1 MDVIKMEREISE
13 IIERDNRCNVEF
25 EWSYN
30 NDLNDCIVSLHILT
44 FNPIHG
50 TKFLM
55 YKDQRRIDRYIMVED
70 RVKIE
75 MLGKG
80 LDYIRNQESDYLNYM
95 VEWNY
100 KNGDKTKISYFRG
113 KSLEDIMEKF
123 YYGKSMHSIVVYKME
138 MISES

>member
-1 MDVIKMEREISE
+1 MDVMKMESKISE
-13 IIERDNRCNVEF
+13 LIEQDNRCNVEF

-55 YKDQRRIDRYIMVED
+55 YKDQRPINRYTMVED
-70 RVKIE
+70 IVKKEI
-75 MLGKG
+75 LGKG
-80 LDYIRNQESDYLNYM
+80 LEYLRSRESDYLNYM

-123 YYGKSMHSIVVYKME
+123 YYGKSMNSIVIYKME
-138 MISES
+138 MVSDS

>member
-1 MDVIKMEREISE
+1 
-13 IIERDNRCNVEF
+13 
-25 EWSYN
+25 
-30 NDLNDCIVSLHILT
+30 
-44 FNPIHG
+44 
-50 TKFLM
+50 M
-55 YKDQRRIDRYIMVED
+55 YKDQRRINRYIMVED
-70 RVKIE
+70 NVKKEI
-75 MLGKG
+75 LGKG
-80 LDYIRNQESDYLNYM
+80 LEYLRSRESDYLNYM

>member
-1 MDVIKMEREISE
+1 MKMESKISE
-13 IIERDNRCNVEF
+13 LIEQDNRCNVEF

-30 NDLNDCIVSLHILT
+30 NNLNDCIVSLHILT

-55 YKDQRRIDRYIMVED
+55 YKDQRRINRYIMVED
-70 RVKIE
+70 MIKIE
-75 MLGKG
+75 MLGRG
-80 LDYIRNQESDYLNYM
+80 LEYIRSKQNDNLNYM

-100 KNGDKTKISYFRG
+100 KTGNKTKISYFRG
-113 KSLEDIMEKF
+113 KSMEDIMEKF
-123 YYGKSMHSIVVYKME
+123 YYGKSMNSVVIYKME

>member
-1 MDVIKMEREISE
+1 
-13 IIERDNRCNVEF
+13 
-25 EWSYN
+25 
-30 NDLNDCIVSLHILT
+30 
-44 FNPIHG
+44 
-50 TKFLM
+50 
-55 YKDQRRIDRYIMVED
+55 MVED

-123 YYGKSMHSIVVYKME
+123 YYGKSMYSIVVYKME

>member
-1 MDVIKMEREISE
+1 MEREISE
-13 IIERDNRCNVEF
+13 LIERDNRCNVEF

-55 YKDQRRIDRYIMVED
+55 YKDQRRVNRYIMVED
-70 RVKIE
+70 MVKKEILE
-75 MLGKG
+75 KG
-80 LDYIRNQESDYLNYM
+80 LEYLRSRDTDCLNYM

-100 KNGDKTKISYFRG
+100 KNGEKTKISYFRG

>member
-1 MDVIKMEREISE
+1 MDVMKMESKISE
-13 IIERDNRCNVEF
+13 LIEQDNRCNVEF

-55 YKDQRRIDRYIMVED
+55 YKDQRRINRYIMVED
-70 RVKIE
+70 NVKKEI
-75 MLGKG
+75 LGKG
-80 LDYIRNQESDYLNYM
+80 LEYLRSRETDCLNYM

-100 KNGDKTKISYFRG
+100 KNSEKTKISYFRG

-123 YYGKSMHSIVVYKME
+123 YYGKSMNSIVIYKME